1 MLYLAEHKA
10 RQAVET
16 RAKIREKVLHRD
28 KEAKEDELRKLA
40 LHARME
46 RVNTIS
52 VHEHSSAGFDEQH
65 LGNER
70 GLVHSSSI
78 SWLSKLHLWSL
89 TEYLR
94 RSDSPADKIDHDTV
108 TESFSFRLHE
118 WNRTIDTPLQEK
130 QLRDSLR
137 EDRKRERERD
147 NRLEVNYRAIRLKK
161 RLLLI

>member
-1 MLYLAEHKA
+1 MQALYLAEHKA

-78 SWLSKLHLWSL
+78 S
-89 TEYLR
+89 
-94 RSDSPADKIDHDTV
+94 
-108 TESFSFRLHE
+108 
-118 WNRTIDTPLQEK
+118 
-130 QLRDSLR
+130 
-137 EDRKRERERD
+137 
-147 NRLEVNYRAIRLKK
+147 
-161 RLLLI
+161 